1 MKWKKTIQDRK
12 PGNITYFDDKNGT
25 LDDLP
30 ENNFRSNKKEGYT
43 NSVNESQNENI
54 KNALKALNE
63 GDLSVRLEPDEDCDR
78 LIANEFNTLVSIF
91 QNLNSEVESVSKS
104 VGLDGDFDKRIS
116 LKSDKGIWGNFEGS
130 VNNLITN
137 MAKPTYEIGRVVS
150 AVANGELDS
159 KMDLII
165 GGKKLK
171 GEYLEIGN
179 IVNTMVDQLNA
190 FSSEVSRVAK
200 EVGTDGILG
209 GQAKVEGVRGTWKVL
224 TNNVNFMAA
233 NLTTQVRNIA
243 EVNTAVANGDLTKKI
258 TIDARGE
265 ILELKDTIN
274 VMVDQLN
281 SFSGEVI
288 RVATEVG
295 TEGKLGG
302 QAKVEGVSGT
312 WQVLTNTV
320 NGLAANL
327 TSQVRSI
334 AEVNTA
340 VANGDLSK
348 KITIDASGEVLELK
362 NTINT
367 MVDQLNAFA
376 GEVTRVAKE
385 VGTDGVLGGQAK
397 VEGVGGTW
405 KDLTDNVNFMADS
418 LTGQVRD
425 IAYVIKAVAE
435 GDLTK
440 KITALAKGE
449 ILDLKVIINTMVDK
463 LNEFSS
469 EVNRLAKEVGTEG
482 KLGSQAHVKDVE
494 GDWKELTYNVNLMA
508 ANLTEQVKDINKV
521 AKTLGL
527 SSENLKGVSEKMV
540 GNSNETTTQAGS
552 VSKTS
557 EDVNKNVDAVATA
570 SEQMTSSIKEI
581 AINATNATKVAVQAV
596 DMANKTNKTI
606 SKLGE
611 SSKEIGNVINI
622 IISIAEQTN
631 LLALNATIEAARA
644 GEAGKGFA
652 VVANEVK
659 ELAKETASAT
669 EDISKNIET
678 IQTDTKSA
686 VEIIGEISKIINQIN
701 DIQNTIATAVEEQT
715 VTTNEIAQNA
725 DKAAKGVTGITNN
738 ITAVAKASQETT
750 EGAVDTQKAAAEMAQ
765 LAAQLD
771 KLVGQFVF

>member
-1 MKWKKTIQDRK
+1 
-12 PGNITYFDDKNGT
+12 
-25 LDDLP
+25 
-30 ENNFRSNKKEGYT
+30 
-43 NSVNESQNENI
+43 
-54 KNALKALNE
+54 
-63 GDLSVRLEPDEDCDR
+63 
-78 LIANEFNTLVSIF
+78 
-91 QNLNSEVESVSKS
+91 
-104 VGLDGDFDKRIS
+104 
-116 LKSDKGIWGNFEGS
+116 
-130 VNNLITN
+130 
-137 MAKPTYEIGRVVS
+137 
-150 AVANGELDS
+150 
-159 KMDLII
+159 
-165 GGKKLK
+165 
-171 GEYLEIGN
+171 
-179 IVNTMVDQLNA
+179 
-190 FSSEVSRVAK
+190 
-200 EVGTDGILG
+200 
-209 GQAKVEGVRGTWKVL
+209 
-224 TNNVNFMAA
+224 
-233 NLTTQVRNIA
+233 
-243 EVNTAVANGDLTKKI
+243 
-258 TIDARGE
+258 
-265 ILELKDTIN
+265 
-274 VMVDQLN
+274 MVDQLN

>member
-327 TSQVRSI
+327 TSQVRNI

-348 KITIDASGEVLELK
+348 KVTIDARGEVLELK
-362 NTINT
+362 NTVNT

-397 VEGVGGTW
+397 VEGDGGTW
-405 KDLTDNVNFMADS
+405 KDLTDNVNFMA
-418 LTGQVRD
+418 
-425 IAYVIKAVAE
+425 A
-435 GDLTK
+435 
-440 KITALAKGE
+440 
-449 ILDLKVIINTMVDK
+449 
-463 LNEFSS
+463 
-469 EVNRLAKEVGTEG
+469 
-482 KLGSQAHVKDVE
+482 
-494 GDWKELTYNVNLMA
+494 
-508 ANLTEQVKDINKV
+508 
-521 AKTLGL
+521 
-527 SSENLKGVSEKMV
+527 
-540 GNSNETTTQAGS
+540 
-552 VSKTS
+552 
-557 EDVNKNVDAVATA
+557 
-570 SEQMTSSIKEI
+570 
-581 AINATNATKVAVQAV
+581 
-596 DMANKTNKTI
+596 
-606 SKLGE
+606 
-611 SSKEIGNVINI
+611 
-622 IISIAEQTN
+622 
-631 LLALNATIEAARA
+631 
-644 GEAGKGFA
+644 
-652 VVANEVK
+652 
-659 ELAKETASAT
+659 
-669 EDISKNIET
+669 
-678 IQTDTKSA
+678 
-686 VEIIGEISKIINQIN
+686 
-701 DIQNTIATAVEEQT
+701 
-715 VTTNEIAQNA
+715 
-725 DKAAKGVTGITNN
+725 
-738 ITAVAKASQETT
+738 
-750 EGAVDTQKAAAEMAQ
+750 
-765 LAAQLD
+765 
-771 KLVGQFVF
+771 